1 MNGLEDISTD
11 LVKIIH
17 LPVNGAAEAC
27 HAAEI
32 YDAKDGSAYLLRP
45 DQFIASRWQ
54 DAHGSIIMA
63 DINRILSGGV
73 TPGEPHV

>member
-1 MNGLEDISTD
+1 MGLLKS
-11 LVKIIH
+11 VMQQ
-17 LPVNGAAEAC
+17 
-27 HAAEI
+27 EI
-32 YDAKDGSAYLLRP
+32 YDAKDGAAHLLRP

-54 DAHGSIIMA
+54 DAHGSTIMA